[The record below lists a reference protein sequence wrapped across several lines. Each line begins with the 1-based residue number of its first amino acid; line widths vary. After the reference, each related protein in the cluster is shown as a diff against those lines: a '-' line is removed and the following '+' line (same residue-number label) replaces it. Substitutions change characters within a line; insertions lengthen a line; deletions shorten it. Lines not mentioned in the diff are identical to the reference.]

1 MLDGVIALALAALAL
16 SGCPHDAS
24 LGSVRFERAG
34 KTHEVSLATCADR
47 VQGKARPVRR
57 PPVRDSRYVAT
68 VRASGH
74 GTTAKQTLWVT
85 DLRTRRSR
93 PVFSARRADVVVPLH
108 VGGGHVF
115 FAIDPDGS
123 ASIAADGL
131 ILRELPVTGGPA
143 HALGV
148 MLPYRDYLTWC
159 GDRLVW
165 IEGNDRIAVHAKRVV
180 TAGPPDWKARP
191 LWRDSSLSFSTP
203 ACPPDGR
210 SVAVLS
216 QRSSLDANFFHTR
229 WQLWRVGLDGSRRLL
244 DAPPPGW
251 ADESPQWSS
260 DGRSLLFGRERNG
273 YGGLMLW
280 RNGKVIG
287 PFANLG
293 YSLGFYGHHDWE
305 VAWSA

>member
-1 MLDGVIALALAALAL
+1 MALDAAAKQ
-16 SGCPHDAS
+16 AIIN
-24 LGSVRFERAG
+24 EYA
-34 KTHEVSLATCADR
+34 THEGDTGSPE
-47 VQGKARPVRR
+47 VQ
-57 PPVRDSRYVAT
+57 
-68 VRASGH
+68 
-74 GTTAKQTLWVT
+74 
-85 DLRTRRSR
+85 
-93 PVFSARRADVVVPLH
+93 
-108 VGGGHVF
+108 
-115 FAIDPDGS
+115 
-123 ASIAADGL
+123 
-131 ILRELPVTGGPA
+131 
-143 HALGV
+143 
-148 MLPYRDYLTWC
+148 
-159 GDRLVW
+159 
-165 IEGNDRIAVHAKRVV
+165 
-180 TAGPPDWKARP
+180 
-191 LWRDSSLSFSTP
+191 
-203 ACPPDGR
+203 
-210 SVAVLS
+210 VAVLS